1 MSQTSGE
8 QQPKEI
14 GPPLENTNAVKHG
27 LYRAKSKDPIK
38 SQRIRRRVNRRLEG
52 VPSQLRPVMRRVTY
66 AMVEVEDRLEVM
78 RDYLDN
84 EFFKSMVNNPR
95 DRFSELVPVYQETGK
110 EAPFTPPSS

>member
-1 MSQTSGE
+1 MAGHAE
-8 QQPKEI
+8 QRAP
-14 GPPLENTNAVKHG
+14 GAPLANTNGGSPWPLSDQDLRPGRV
-27 LYRAKSKDPIK
+27 
-38 SQRIRRRVNRRLEG
+38 RRRVNRRLEG
-52 VPSQLRPVMRRVTY
+52 VPSELRPVMRPVTY
-66 AMVEVEDRLEVM
+66 TMVEVEDGLEVM